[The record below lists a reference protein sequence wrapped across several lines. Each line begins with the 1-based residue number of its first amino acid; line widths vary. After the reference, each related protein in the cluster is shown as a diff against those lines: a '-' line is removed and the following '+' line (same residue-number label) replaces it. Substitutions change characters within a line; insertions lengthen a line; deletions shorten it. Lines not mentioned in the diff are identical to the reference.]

1 MSKVSI
7 HNLNEFN
14 ALFKQLKQDPN
25 QVRKIRTLFY
35 KQTFSLEKGTRR
47 IPNELLEL
55 AQKNLETNFL
65 TLEKRMDS
73 KVDGATKL
81 LFKTHDNHYIEA
93 VILRIATGRVSLCIS
108 SQAGCRFA
116 CAFCATGTLGFKRN
130 LTVSEICDQV
140 IQAQRILLNEEKT
153 LRNIVFMGM
162 GEPFDN
168 FETVCESIQI
178 LSGSESFNFA
188 PNNIMVSTCGL
199 ADEMVKFAKLFPNVN
214 MALSL
219 HSVKK
224 ECRDEIMPINRAYK
238 VSRLK
243 AALLEI
249 ESISDRPVM
258 LEYLIFKDLNNSL
271 EDVQKLINFCKN
283 LNVRINLISYNRTS
297 SEDTFQGVSQDEMF
311 KFKSCL
317 EKKGLTVT
325 IRYSLGEDIAAACG
339 QLAFE
344 NCK

>member
-55 AQKNLETNFL
+55 AQENLETNFL

-81 LFKTHDNHYIEA
+81 LFKTYDGYYIEA
-93 VILRIATGRVSLCIS
+93 VILRITTGRVSLCIS
-108 SQAGCRFA
+108 SQAGCKFA

-130 LTVSEICDQV
+130 LTVSEIADQV
-140 IQAQRILLNEEKT
+140 IQAQKILLNEEKT

-168 FETVCESIQI
+168 FETVCESVKL

-199 ADEMVKFAKLFPNVN
+199 ADKMLTFAQLFPNVN

-219 HSVKK
+219 HSLQND
-224 ECRDEIMPINRAYK
+224 CRDEVMPINK
-238 VSRLK
+238 VYTVRRLRD
-243 AALLEI
+243 ALLEI
-249 ESISDRPVM
+249 ESISSRPVM
-258 LEYLIFKDLNNSL
+258 LEYLVFKDLNDSVKDIEEL
-271 EDVQKLINFCKN
+271 TKFCEN
-283 LNVRINLISYNRTS
+283 LNVRINLISYNKTS
-297 SEDTFQGVSQDEMF
+297 AEDKFQGVSQDEMF
-311 KFKSCL
+311 RFKSCL
-317 EKKGLTVT
+317 ETAGLTVT

-339 QLAFE
+339 QLATG
-344 NCK
+344 NC